1 MRLRAFWLFG
11 LAASRRSCGS
21 AFRTKC
27 ALLDEDN
34 LSGTGDGRVLTGC
47 MIPYSESATGTPV
60 ICGRF
65 GLRFSRHQL

>member
-47 MIPYSESATGTPV
+47 MRPY
-60 ICGRF
+60 
-65 GLRFSRHQL
+65 

>member
-27 ALLDEDN
+27 ALLDEDRT
-34 LSGTGDGRVLTGC
+34 SKAQAAVHTASIGK
-47 MIPYSESATGTPV
+47 A
-60 ICGRF
+60 
-65 GLRFSRHQL
+65 